1 MAPYDDERE
10 RPSWREIDRRRDRS
24 RHTSRHREPLSR
36 VERALKSPWLKQKY
50 MEELEKL
57 FSGKKGT
64 KEHQK
69 LYEAIHKTYGS
80 NKFHRTVERYI
91 QEYGLPEDWGT
102 LILLLDHKKP
112 EIVRQALE
120 ALKGLYPQK
129 GLVEKQGFISK
140 VKIIA
145 LTAEDDLLRADAET
159 TLEEINSL

>member
-1 MAPYDDERE
+1 
-10 RPSWREIDRRRDRS
+10 
-24 RHTSRHREPLSR
+24 
-36 VERALKSPWLKQKY
+36 